1 LKRYRTAIV
10 VVVLFAAL
18 LIIVLVT
25 QPSNTQAPAVASTP
39 TVSADQLKLQI
50 IKFPTGTSPAR
61 LELTQSDPAKTA
73 VYKLDG
79 NWKLEGQESLPLD
92 LSLVPST
99 VGQLADFSG
108 GQLVEEKAT
117 NLAGY
122 GLDKPGLTI
131 TVSGG
136 NFSKTL
142 LVGITNTVTSNYYVK
157 LADADKV
164 WAASPTLITT
174 LKGWITAPPLAPPT
188 PTPLPTLPPS
198 PTPAPTSA
206 VSGTPAPT
214 NPVEATTAPSTP
226 TTAATSAPP
235 TTAPPAPTA
244 TP

>member
-1 LKRYRTAIV
+1 MRRYRTAIV

-18 LIIVLVT
+18 LVIVLVT
-25 QPSNTQAPAVASTP
+25 QPSNTQAPAIATTP

-50 IKFPTGTSPAR
+50 IKFPTGTSPSR
-61 LELTQSDPAKTA
+61 LELTQADPAKTA

-157 LADADKV
+157 LSDSDKV
-164 WAASPTLITT
+164 WAASPTLIAQ
-174 LKGWITAPPLAPPT
+174 LKGWITAPPVAPPT

-198 PTPAPTSA
+198 PTPAPTTA
-206 VSGTPAPT
+206 GAATTAPT
-214 NPVEATTAPSTP
+214 NPGSATLPLPTTTAGVTTTVSPTSTP
-226 TTAATSAPP
+226 
-235 TTAPPAPTA
+235 
-244 TP
+244 